1 MRREGSADDDHM
13 VCMVEGQIGQ
23 RARLSE
29 QIKTKQHMG
38 LMMKVK
44 ANKTQE
50 TPLVM
55 RTLPNLDSTG
65 AVYLED
71 QKDYKERT
79 FDYVCIRVITSNN
92 FS

>member
-1 MRREGSADDDHM
+1 M
-13 VCMVEGQIGQ
+13 
-23 RARLSE
+23 E
-29 QIKTKQHMG
+29 Q
-38 LMMKVK
+38 